1 MGVRGLAGW
10 ISWAVPET
18 IKTPNWTAWKG
29 KSIGF
34 DILGFLYKAKAQKKD
49 PIAYLGSF
57 LAAAAHLEIRLLP
70 VFDGKPPSIKKGTVE
85 QRSSQKQCQ
94 ESTKQA
100 LMKDLESVPLT
111 TTQKH
116 VLESKVKALDVITNY
131 LTSEER
137 DRAKQLCYACG
148 ILPLNASGEAD
159 TVLAHFMKTGV
170 IQAIISND
178 YDYLARGVETLLVP
192 EGLAIPGSTLCWKQY
207 SLSSILQATHFTYIQ
222 FVEMCVLMGCD
233 YTVRAV
239 SLPYKSAYWAIKYR
253 GALVNTLR
261 HLNINGCAV
270 YETAIKSYVGNTD
283 SKELMGE
290 KQWEKFHGLKPV
302 VEPEAL
308 SEFRKSELSLLSDSE
323 YALLL
328 TPVIAKYPQT

>member
-10 ISWAVPET
+10 ISWAAPET

-29 KSIGF
+29 KTIGF

-70 VFDGKPPSIKKGTVE
+70 VFDGKPPSIKKGTLE
-85 QRSSQKQCQ
+85 QRSSKKQHQ
-94 ESTKQA
+94 EITKQA
-100 LMKDLESVPLT
+100 LLKDLTSVQLT

-116 VLESKVKALDVITNY
+116 VLESKVKALDVVTNY

-148 ILPLNASGEAD
+148 VLPLNASGEAD
-159 TVLAHFMKTGV
+159 TVLAHFIKTGV
-170 IQAIISND
+170 TQAIISND

-192 EGLAIPGSTLCWKQY
+192 EGLAVPGGGLCWKQY
-207 SLSSILQATHFTYIQ
+207 TLSDILQTAHFAYTQ

-233 YTVRAV
+233 YTSNLV

-253 GALVNTLR
+253 GALKNTLQ
-261 HLNINGCAV
+261 HLNV
-270 YETAIKSYVGNTD
+270 LDTSHYERAIETYVGN
-283 SKELMGE
+283 SVNIYEIMGE
-290 KQWEKFHGLKPV
+290 KQWEKMYGAYPC

-308 SEFRKSELSLLSDSE
+308 EEFRKTELAILSESE
-323 YALLL
+323 YRLL
-328 TPVIAKYPQT
+328 VRF